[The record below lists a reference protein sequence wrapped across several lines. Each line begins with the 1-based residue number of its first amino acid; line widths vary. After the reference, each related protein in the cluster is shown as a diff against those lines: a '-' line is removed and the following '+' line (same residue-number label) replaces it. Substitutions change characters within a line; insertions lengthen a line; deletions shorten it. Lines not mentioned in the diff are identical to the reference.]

1 MPKPPSDVPNSQVTP
16 LPALEKRTRRRF
28 STAEKLRIL
37 DEADGCARGELGA
50 LLRREKLY
58 SSQLQQWRRERAEQG
73 VPGKTEP
80 GPAASTPPHQRHIE
94 QLEQEN
100 VRLVR
105 QLTITQACIDLQP
118 KSRKRMPRKTRK
130 AILLSQLNA
139 EGISLRS
146 HPFNEQT

>member
-1 MPKPPSDVPNSQVTP
+1 MPKPPSDVTNRQVTP
-16 LPALEKRTRRRF
+16 PSELAKRTRRRF

-37 DEADGCARGELGA
+37 DEADGCALGA

-58 SSQLQQWRRERAEQG
+58 SSQLQQWRRERAELG

-80 GPAASTPPHQRHIE
+80 RLTASMPPQQRRIE

-105 QLTITQACIDLQP
+105 KLSITQACIDLQ
-118 KSRKRMPRKTRK
+118 KNVT
-130 AILLSQLNA
+130 AD
-139 EGISLRS
+139 RS
-146 HPFNEQT
+146 CEQWEWCMN

>member
-1 MPKPPSDVPNSQVTP
+1 MPKPPSDVPNRQVIP
-16 LPALEKRTRRRF
+16 PPELEKRTRRRF

-37 DEADGCARGELGA
+37 DEADGCARGARGELGA

-80 GPAASTPPHQRHIE
+80 GPAASTLPHQRRIE

-105 QLTITQACIDLQP
+105 QLTITQACIDLQKNP
-118 KSRKRMPRKTRK
+118 PPGRAP
-130 AILLSQLNA
+130 LL
-139 EGISLRS
+139 
-146 HPFNEQT
+146 

>member
-16 LPALEKRTRRRF
+16 PPELEKRTRRRF

-37 DEADGCARGELGA
+37 DEADACARGELGA

-58 SSQLQQWRRERAEQG
+58 SSQLQQWRRERAAQG

-80 GPAASTPPHQRHIE
+80 GPAASKPPHQRRIE

-105 QLTITQACIDLQP
+105 QLTITQACIDLQ
-118 KSRKRMPRKTRK
+118 KKM
-130 AILLSQLNA
+130 
-139 EGISLRS
+139 LRLFDHAS
-146 HPFNEQT
+146 SGRGA

>member
-1 MPKPPSDVPNSQVTP
+1 MPKPPGDVPNSQVTP
-16 LPALEKRTRRRF
+16 PPELEKRTRRRF

-37 DEADGCARGELGA
+37 DEADACARGELGA

-73 VPGKTEP
+73 VPGKTRP
-80 GPAASTPPHQRHIE
+80 GPAASKRPHQRRIE

-105 QLTITQACIDLQP
+105 QLTITEECIDLQ
-118 KSRKRMPRKTRK
+118 KKT
-130 AILLSQLNA
+130 
-139 EGISLRS
+139 LRLFDHAS
-146 HPFNEQT
+146 SGSGA